1 MNKQLVTLKARD
13 VFQSR
18 DVYERLNRGQINSVT
33 YALYFALNVSEL
45 NAQYAEI
52 EAKRVELI
60 KRYGEENDDGMTTV
74 TEENLVEFNEQ
85 FIDLMDADMTV
96 SLYLFDPE
104 KLDVMFEGLTGEEV
118 YVLKYMVDY
127 D

>member
-1 MNKQLVTLKARD
+1 
-13 VFQSR
+13 
-18 DVYERLNRGQINSVT
+18 
-33 YALYFALNVSEL
+33 LYFALNVSEL
-45 NAQYAEI
+45 NTQYAEI

-60 KRYGEENDDGMTTV
+60 KRYGEEDDNGMTTV
-74 TEENLVEFNEQ
+74 TEENLIEFNER
-85 FIDLMDADMTV
+85 FVELMDTDMTV